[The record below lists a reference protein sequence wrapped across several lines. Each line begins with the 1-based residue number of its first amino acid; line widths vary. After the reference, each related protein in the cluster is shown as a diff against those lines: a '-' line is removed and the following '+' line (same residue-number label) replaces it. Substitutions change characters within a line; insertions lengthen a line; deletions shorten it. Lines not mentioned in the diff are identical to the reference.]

1 MQVKL
6 LAALTSDIKGGASD
20 TGPYSDL
27 FLEVADSLD
36 VLVSLMKGE
45 EEEEGLTPTRLL
57 AAQTVANLLANK
69 QVLQV
74 H

>member
-6 LAALTSDIKGGASD
+6 LAALTSDIRGASD

-36 VLVSLMKGE
+36 VLVSLMK
-45 EEEEGLTPTRLL
+45 EEGLTPTRLL